1 MKVKTRGGKL
11 EGEKA
16 CEISHY
22 LCHTELQGH
31 CHTGVLMEGGGG
43 SCRKR
48 WGELGFWHVMLLP
61 EEGAGLQGQ
70 PVPHWDLALPLA
82 V

>member
-1 MKVKTRGGKL
+1 MEGG
-11 EGEKA
+11 
-16 CEISHY
+16 
-22 LCHTELQGH
+22 
-31 CHTGVLMEGGGG
+31 GGGG

-70 PVPHWDLALPLA
+70 PVPHLDLALPLA